1 MKTIHDIV
9 LFHHSY
15 AEVEETTAAPEKLI
29 SGSGAQTV
37 QNFYSDGSQQFHTGI
52 WAGEV
57 GAWKVRYSEHE
68 FCTLLQGKVR
78 VSDYTGASVELL
90 PGDHFVIPA
99 GFEGV
104 WTVLEPARKVYVIF
118 EAAKP

>member
-9 LFHHSY
+9 LFQQRSPAVHETS
-15 AEVEETTAAPEKLI
+15 AEPEKLI

-37 QNFYSDGSQQFHTGI
+37 QNFYTDGSRQFHTGI
-52 WAGEV
+52 WSGDV

-68 FCTLLQGKVR
+68 FCTMLEGRVR
-78 VSDYTGASVELL
+78 VSDYTGASVELT

-104 WTVLEPARKVYVIF
+104 WSVLEPARKLYVVF
-118 EAAKP
+118 DARS